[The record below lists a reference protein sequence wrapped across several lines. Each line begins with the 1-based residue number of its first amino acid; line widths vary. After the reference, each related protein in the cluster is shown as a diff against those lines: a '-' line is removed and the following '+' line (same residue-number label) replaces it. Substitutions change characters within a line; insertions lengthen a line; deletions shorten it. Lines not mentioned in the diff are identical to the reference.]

1 MSAAVSLWMVDA
13 DAVSDADLLRYRGW
27 LLPSEMAR
35 YQRFVRAQRQRQFVV
50 GRVLLRMALGRLL
63 GVTPQDVRLEEQ
75 VGKAPRLVAPV
86 LKGAPPGFSIA
97 HSGRWVAC
105 ATSAQTALGLDI
117 EMRDPGRD
125 LAALAEQAFDAA
137 EMAQWVRM
145 QNLPDEER
153 VDGFYRMWSEKEA
166 RFKLG
171 EAATG
176 LCAVVAHTELS
187 VVVCSES
194 PLVRP
199 PQIEVVTLPS

>member
-1 MSAAVSLWMVDA
+1 MSAVASLWMVDA

-63 GVTPQDVRLEEQ
+63 SVVPPDVRLEEQ
-75 VGKAPRLVAPV
+75 VGKAPRLTAPV

-125 LAALAEQAFDAA
+125 LVALAEQAFDAG
-137 EMAQWVRM
+137 EMAQWARI
-145 QNLPDEER
+145 QNLPDDER

-171 EAATG
+171 ETAEG
-176 LCAVVAHTELS
+176 YCLSLPHPELS
-187 VVVCSES
+187 VAVCSEL

-199 PQIEVVTLPS
+199 PRIEIVTLPA